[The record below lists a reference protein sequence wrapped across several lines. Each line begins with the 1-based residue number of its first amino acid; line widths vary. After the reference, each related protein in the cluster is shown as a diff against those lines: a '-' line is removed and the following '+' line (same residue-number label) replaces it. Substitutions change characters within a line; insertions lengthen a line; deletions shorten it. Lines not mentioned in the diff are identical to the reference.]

1 MVDDNKTLGAEEPEK
16 DNEQAQKPKEYKEY
30 KLAAVRLRPG
40 WPLQHYCVPP
50 ELTVTDGEWVVVPTE
65 HGEEVGGVCGMPI
78 TAELDTESAP
88 PYIIRLAS
96 TYEIECYYANLEREK
111 GAWNLCME
119 RIEAHQLKMKLVR
132 VESFFDGSKII
143 FYYSAEGRVD
153 FRELVKDLVKGLRT
167 RVEMRQ
173 IGVRHEAK
181 MIGGIGSCGR
191 PLCCAS
197 FLGSFDP
204 ISIKMAKAQN
214 LPLNPNKIS
223 GLCGRLLCCL
233 TFEFDTYVEMAKTI
247 PQMGKQCS
255 TPAGDGKVIRQ
266 NILKQTVTV
275 ALPEGD
281 QEFSA
286 EALLKHQEELDNR
299 ANMVEPSKEEVPE
312 PKDQPSSSSNK
323 QANKKQR
330 SKGRRKRGRRKSN
343 KSKSKSSKRGHKGKN

>member
-1 MVDDNKTLGAEEPEK
+1 MENNKGRNGAENSVVVEESSS
-16 DNEQAQKPKEYKEY
+16 EPKEYKDY
-30 KLAAVRLRPG
+30 KLAGVRLRPG
-40 WPLQHYCVPP
+40 WPVQHFCVPP
-50 ELTVTDGEWVVVPTE
+50 ELAVTDGEWVVVPTE
-65 HGEEVGGVCGMPI
+65 HGEEVGIVCG
-78 TAELDTESAP
+78 AP
-88 PYIIRLAS
+88 VTVSLAVDNAPAFISRLAS

-111 GAWNLCME
+111 SAWNLCME
-119 RIEAHQLKMKLVR
+119 RIEAHKLSMKLVR

-181 MIGGIGSCGR
+181 MIGGLGNCGR

-197 FLGSFDP
+197 FLGTFDP

-233 TFEFDTYVEMAKTI
+233 TFEFDTYVELSKGI
-247 PQMGKQCS
+247 PQMGKQCV
-255 TPAGDGKVIRQ
+255 TPEGEGKVIRQ

-275 ALPEGD
+275 ALPEGEH
-281 QEFSA
+281 EFSA
-286 EALLKHQEELDNR
+286 EDLLRHQEELAR
-299 ANMVEPSKEEVPE
+299 KSAEVEQESSKASEKDDSEE
-312 PKDQPSSSSNK
+312 Q
-323 QANKKQR
+323 KKETSKKRR
-330 SKGRRKRGRRKSN
+330 SKARKKRGRRRRSKAKAKSE
-343 KSKSKSSKRGHKGKN
+343 KKPQKG

>member
-1 MVDDNKTLGAEEPEK
+1 MENNKEINGPEEAAVAEEQNSE
-16 DNEQAQKPKEYKEY
+16 PKEYKDFR
-30 KLAAVRLRPG
+30 LAGIRLRPG
-40 WPLQHYCVPP
+40 WPVQHFCVPP
-50 ELTVTDGEWVVVPTE
+50 ELTVTDGEWVVVPTD
-65 HGEEVGGVCGMPI
+65 HGDEVGVVCG
-78 TAELDTESAP
+78 AP
-88 PYIIRLAS
+88 LNVTLATDSVPPFISRLAS
-96 TYEIECYYANLEREK
+96 TYEIECYYANLDREK

-119 RIEAHQLKMKLVR
+119 RIEAHKLSMKLVR

-181 MIGGIGSCGR
+181 MTGGLGNCGR

-197 FLGSFDP
+197 FLSTFDP

-233 TFEFDTYVEMAKTI
+233 TFEFDTYVELARGI
-247 PQMGKQCS
+247 PQMGKQCV
-255 TPAGDGKVIRQ
+255 TPAGEGKVIRQ

-275 ALPEGD
+275 ALPEGE

-286 EALLKHQEELDNR
+286 EDLLKHQEELTKKTEQI
-299 ANMVEPSKEEVPE
+299 EPESQKTHEKEKSV
-312 PKDQPSSSSNK
+312 
-323 QANKKQR
+323 KKEKEISGKRR
-330 SKGRRKRGRRKSN
+330 SKTRKKRGRRRRSKAKAKSD
-343 KSKSKSSKRGHKGKN
+343 KRPQKG